1 MRDKLTLSD
10 LMQELIHLDEQ
21 LTDAQHTIDIQV
33 ETIDSLQAEI
43 ERLKANFDDLQ
54 EKYAQSESDRLDA
67 LAKIERLHQ
76 LIERQHPLPESN

>member
-67 LAKIERLHQ
+67 LAKIERLHAQ
-76 LIERQHPLPESN
+76 LEKR